1 MRVFLDTNVLVS
13 AFATRGLCSDLLRL
27 VLTSHELVLG
37 EAVLDEVSRALRGKL
52 GLPDPIVHSIETLLR
67 SFHIEPTPK
76 EAAPVSIRDSSDRA
90 ILVSALKAG
99 ADVLITGD
107 QDLLV
112 VAKEVSGV
120 RIVDPRTFWQE
131 VSKRRGKPAS

>member
-1 MRVFLDTNVLVS
+1 M
-13 AFATRGLCSDLLRL
+13 
-27 VLTSHELVLG
+27 
-37 EAVLDEVSRALRGKL
+37 
-52 GLPDPIVHSIETLLR
+52 
-67 SFHIEPTPK
+67 
-76 EAAPVSIRDSSDRA
+76 EAAPVPIRDPSDRA

-99 ADVLITGD
+99 AEVLITGD

-131 VSKRRGKPAS
+131 VSKRSGKPAS